1 MVNSKTVTKE
11 DKKNLEKKLGEV
23 LGLERAAQK
32 AVDELTSMNLIKL
45 GAKDE
50 AKEIQNEAN
59 SHEEKIQKVI
69 SNLSKDK
76 DVELDK
82 DKVEETANETEQKA
96 TTMMKTYLGENP
108 DTSEA
113 IEFLCLAEGGEVT
126 HYEVLSTICHNFDNI
141 ELSSAVSSILK
152 EEQEHLRRCLALAKQ
167 AVSSINI

>member
-126 HYEVLSTICHNFDNI
+126 HYEVLSTICQNFDNI

-167 AVSSINI
+167 AVSSV

>member
-59 SHEEKIQKVI
+59 SHEEKIQRVI
-69 SNLSKDK
+69 SSLSKNK
-76 DVELDK
+76 DIELDK
-82 DKVEETANETEQKA
+82 DKVEETATETEQKA

-126 HYEVLSTICHNFDNI
+126 HYEVLSTICQNFDNI

-167 AVSSINI
+167 AVSSV